1 MATFKYYDGTKYNR
15 ITGGLVPKT
24 TKTTSDTETY
34 SCNYINGIVE
44 SGSNANGNWV
54 KFIDGTMICNCTVTR
69 NIANTNAWNN
79 LFIGDIQNIPFPQ
92 TFIELYT
99 CNIDLY
105 CTRNVWKM
113 SNNIPTVSGTG
124 SMFSVSPES
133 FTVDMRICVIAIGR
147 WK

>member
-1 MATFKYYDGTKYNR
+1 MIIRKTQQPSDYPSNS
-15 ITGGLVPKT
+15 ISNVKT
-24 TKTTSDTETY
+24 TGTTNTY
-34 SCNYINGIVE
+34 SCDYINGIVE

>member
-1 MATFKYYDGTKYNR
+1 MIIR
-15 ITGGLVPKT
+15 KT
-24 TKTTSDTETY
+24 QQPSDYPSNSISNTKTTGVTNTY
-34 SCNYINGIVE
+34 SCDYINGIVE
-44 SGSNANGNWV
+44 SGSNETGNWT
-54 KFIDGTMICNCTVTR
+54 KFVDGTMICNCSVTR

-79 LFIGDIQNIPFPQ
+79 LFIGDIENIPFPQ

-99 CNIDLY
+99 CNTDLY

-133 FTVDMRICVIAIGR
+133 FTEDIQICVIAIGK

>member
-1 MATFKYYDGTKYNR
+1 MIIRKTQQPSDYPSNS
-15 ITGGLVPKT
+15 ISNVKT
-24 TKTTSDTETY
+24 TGTTNTY
-34 SCNYINGIVE
+34 SCDYINGIVE

-99 CNIDLY
+99 CNIGLY

>member
-34 SCNYINGIVE
+34 SCNYVNGIVE
-44 SGSNANGNWV
+44 SGSNENGNWI
-54 KFIDGTMICNCTVTR
+54 KFVDGTMICNCSVTR

-79 LFIGDIQNIPFPQ
+79 LFVGDIQNIPFPQ

-99 CNIDLY
+99 CNVDLY
-105 CTRNVWKM
+105 STRNAWKM

-124 SMFSVSPES
+124 TMFSVSPES
-133 FTVDMRICVIAIGR
+133 FTEDIQICVIAIGK